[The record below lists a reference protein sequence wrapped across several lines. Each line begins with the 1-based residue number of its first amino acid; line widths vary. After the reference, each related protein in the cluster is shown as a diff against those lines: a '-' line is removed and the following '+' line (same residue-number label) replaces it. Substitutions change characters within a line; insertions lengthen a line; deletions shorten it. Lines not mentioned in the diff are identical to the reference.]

1 MKENNW
7 IKKIADGFKSV
18 IAETFTHSDTRI
30 NIINEIG
37 LTLNCLYVCFLGVC
51 NMEIV
56 SMLIKI
62 FLAIIFVVFFN
73 QASIVCGLALIVNA
87 VIMAI
92 LENIGIGT
100 WLTLALGVAL
110 VAIGVFRKKIVS
122 ITPKAVV
129 SVVLAFFW
137 IGVSL
142 FSVLYGIGSDDSVHY
157 HEDALIVLGCGVK
170 GDEPGTNLTERLD
183 RAIEYHKKNPDAI
196 IVVSG
201 GKGDDENVSEAYAM
215 EQYLIRHGVPA
226 ELIIKEDRATSTEEN
241 FLYSK
246 EILNEYFD
254 GDYTV
259 AFITNDFH
267 IYRSSTFAKLIGFT
281 NATHAHSNTTWYTVV
296 PNGLR
301 ECITVLKLW
310 ILDQWKY

>member
-1 MKENNW
+1 
-7 IKKIADGFKSV
+7 
-18 IAETFTHSDTRI
+18 
-30 NIINEIG
+30 
-37 LTLNCLYVCFLGVC
+37 
-51 NMEIV
+51 MEIV

-183 RAIEYHKKNPDAI
+183 RAVEYHKKNPDAI

-226 ELIIKEDRATSTEEN
+226 ELIISTYLPGTE
-241 FLYSK
+241 LIS
-246 EILNEYFD
+246 ITQLN
-254 GDYTV
+254 
-259 AFITNDFH
+259 N
-267 IYRSSTFAKLIGFT
+267 
-281 NATHAHSNTTWYTVV
+281 
-296 PNGLR
+296 
-301 ECITVLKLW
+301 
-310 ILDQWKY
+310 